1 MEEKVFIVSTDGQ
14 IAVTNFSFEE
24 ISEIIENAI
33 ANKEK
38 SKNEVEVSEKELRES
53 VDEFCLAM
61 FLTPKISTRVLGK
74 ELGTR
79 EIHHKSLAFAK
90 SKGIS
95 LMEMFSNLNEMSD
108 DDLASQLKTIFG
120 IDLQ

>member
-14 IAVTNFSFEE
+14 VALTNLSFEE

-53 VDEFCLAM
+53 MDEFCFGMM
-61 FLTPKISTRVLGK
+61 FTPKVSTKILGK
-74 ELGTR
+74 GLETEDVHR
-79 EIHHKSLAFAK
+79 KMLAFAK

-95 LMEMFSNLNEMSD
+95 LMEILSSLNEMSD
-108 DDLASQLKTIFG
+108 DDLASQLKVIFG
-120 IDLQ
+120 IDIQ

>member
-14 IAVTNFSFEE
+14 VAVTNFSFEE
-24 ISEIIENAI
+24 VNEIIENAI

-38 SKNEVEVSEKELRES
+38 SKNEVEVSEKELRDS

-61 FLTPKISTRVLGK
+61 FLTPKVSTKILGK

-79 EIHHKSLAFAK
+79 EIHCKALAFAK

-95 LMEMFSNLNEMSD
+95 LMEMLSSLNEMSD
-108 DDLASQLKTIFG
+108 DDLASQLKAIFG

>member
-1 MEEKVFIVSTDGQ
+1 MEEKIFIISTDGQ
-14 IAVTNFSFEE
+14 VAVTNFSFEE
-24 ISEIIENAI
+24 VNEIIENAI

-38 SKNEVEVSEKELRES
+38 SKSEVEVSERELRDS

-61 FLTPKISTRVLGK
+61 FLTPKVSTKILGK

-79 EIHHKSLAFAK
+79 EIHCKALAFAK

-95 LMEMFSNLNEMSD
+95 LMEMLSSLNEMSD
-108 DDLASQLKTIFG
+108 DDLASQLKAIFG

>member
-1 MEEKVFIVSTDGQ
+1 MEEKVFIISTDGQ
-14 IAVTNFSFEE
+14 VAVTNLSFEE

-38 SKNEVEVSEKELRES
+38 NKKEVEVSEKELRES
-53 VDEFCLAM
+53 VDEFCIAM
-61 FLTPKISTRVLGK
+61 FSTPKISTKVLGK

-79 EIHHKSLAFAK
+79 EIHRKSLAFAK
-90 SKGIS
+90 SKGIA
-95 LMEMFSNLNEMSD
+95 LMEMFSDHNELPE

>member
-14 IAVTNFSFEE
+14 VAVTNFSFKEVN
-24 ISEIIENAI
+24 EIIENAI

-38 SKNEVEVSEKELRES
+38 SKNAVEVSEKELRDS

-61 FLTPKISTRVLGK
+61 FLTPKVSTKILGK

-79 EIHHKSLAFAK
+79 EIHCKALAFAK

-95 LMEMFSNLNEMSD
+95 LMEMLSSLNEMSD
-108 DDLASQLKTIFG
+108 DDLASQLKAIFG
-120 IDLQ
+120 IDAQ

>member
-14 IAVTNFSFEE
+14 VAVTNFSFEE
-24 ISEIIENAI
+24 VNEIIENAI

-38 SKNEVEVSEKELRES
+38 SKSEVEVSEKELRDS

-61 FLTPKISTRVLGK
+61 FLTPKVSTKILGK
-74 ELGTR
+74 ELGTK
-79 EIHHKSLAFAK
+79 EIHCKALAFAK

-95 LMEMFSNLNEMSD
+95 LMEMLSSLNEMPD
-108 DDLASQLKTIFG
+108 DKLASQLKTIFG
-120 IDLQ
+120 IDIQ